1 MGEYKKPSEE
11 EIKRSLTKEQYDV
24 TQKEATEAPFKNKF
38 WDYKGPG
45 IYVDVVSGEPLF
57 SSLDKFDSECGW
69 PSFTKPIEQKNIVQ
83 KEDNKLFQKRVE
95 VRSKVADS
103 HLGHVFHDG
112 PAPTG
117 LRYCINSAALRFI
130 PVDKLKEEG
139 YGQYLNLFPEAT
151 VKGAENTTKKTEN
164 TKKTETAILAGG
176 CFWGME
182 ELFRKKPGV
191 IETTVGYTGG
201 KKDAPVYTEVKTG
214 ETGHAEAIKII
225 FDPSI
230 ISYEE
235 LLKFFFRIHNPT
247 TMDRQENDIGSQY
260 RSAIFYMDE
269 EQKKTAEMVK
279 NLVDR
284 SGKWK
289 MPVVTQIVPVKK
301 FWPAEEYHQKYL
313 VKYPEGYNC
322 HFVRSI
328 EF

>member
-1 MGEYKKPSEE
+1 MGEYKKPSDG
-11 EIKRSLTKEQYDV
+11 EIKRTLTKEQYEV

-57 SSLDKFDSECGW
+57 SSLDKFDSGCGW
-69 PSFTKPIEQKNIVQ
+69 PSFTKPIEQKNIAQ
-83 KEDNKLFQKRVE
+83 KEDNKLSQKRIE

-112 PAPTG
+112 PAPSG

-130 PVDKLKEEG
+130 PVDKLKDEG

-151 VKGAENTTKKTEN
+151 LKGTETAIKKTEM
-164 TKKTETAILAGG
+164 AILAGG

-182 ELFRKKPGV
+182 EMFRKKSGV
-191 IETTVGYTGG
+191 TETIVGYTGG
-201 KKDAPVYTEVKTG
+201 EMDAPAYTDVKTG
-214 ETGHAEAIKII
+214 KTGHAEAIKIV

-235 LLKFFFRIHNPT
+235 ILKFFFKIHNPT
-247 TMDRQENDIGSQY
+247 TLDRQENDVGSQY
-260 RSAIFYMDE
+260 RSAIFYTDE
-269 EQKKTAEMVK
+269 EQKKTAEK
-279 NLVDR
+279 IKGLVER
-284 SGKWK
+284 SEKWK
-289 MPVVTQIVPVKK
+289 RPIVTQIVPAKK

-313 VKYPEGYNC
+313 VKYPNGYSC
-322 HFVRSI
+322 HFVRNM